1 MSDENLSTENVDGK
15 KKLNLD
21 SLLTEKMPIMTSVG
35 MLYVRYSCLGDWK
48 YFDLEDDVELGR
60 VAIQRLCGRVEDKR
74 DRGGLSDDDMG
85 LLNDADFQV
94 LTLAIAKQNG
104 WLGLPSKSGL
114 KDLGECIKAERSSMN
129 ERHEKM
135 LGNLRKSIGSSYS
148 FLGTGVLER
157 LQKQMASIASIH
169 GSLAATESI
178 QAALREAKPPIAGLK
193 KSFLGISTINQA
205 LSNSN
210 SKKIPDQFKLP
221 NADSLYK
228 LAIPPKF
235 EETPMGRATLESVEN
250 SRQVAEK
257 MDNLVVVVAGLN
269 QTLIQDVLPA
279 WFNKI
284 EEDQIASKGAFEQA
298 AQGLSWTIRAVVAS
312 VFVTIA
318 VTYWQISVTK
328 SIDLE
333 SSEQQ
338 RRTEN
343 ILKEQLLV
351 QQKLIEQQTK
361 DAEAMRALIARL
373 KQPIPIANPR
383 E

>member
-15 KKLNLD
+15 KILNLD

-48 YFDLEDDVELGR
+48 CFDLEDDVELGR
-60 VAIQRLCGRVEDKR
+60 VAIQRLCGRIEDKR
-74 DRGGLSDDDMG
+74 DRGGLSDDDMR
-85 LLNDADFQV
+85 LLNDADFQA

-104 WLGLPSKSGL
+104 WPELPSKSGL
-114 KDLGECIKAERSSMN
+114 KDLGECIKAEQSSMI

-148 FLGTGVLER
+148 FLDTGVLER
-157 LQKQMASIASIH
+157 LQKQMAGIASIH
-169 GSLAATESI
+169 SSLAATESI
-178 QAALREAKPPIAGLK
+178 QAALREATLPIASLK
-193 KSFLGISTINQA
+193 KSFSDISTINQA
-205 LSNSN
+205 LGNSN
-210 SKKIPDQFKLP
+210 SKKIADHLKLP
-221 NADSLYK
+221 GPDSLYK
-228 LAIPPKF
+228 PVMPPKF

-257 MDNLVVVVAGLN
+257 LDNFEVMFAGLN

-284 EEDQIASKGAFEQA
+284 EEDRIASK
-298 AQGLSWTIRAVVAS
+298 S
-312 VFVTIA
+312 VFKQTAYGLFVTVITSLIVTIA
-318 VTYWQISVTK
+318 GTWWQISVTK
-328 SIDLE
+328 SIDFE

-338 RRTEN
+338 RRAEN

-351 QQKLIEQQTK
+351 QHKQIEQQTK
-361 DAEAMRALIARL
+361 DAAAMRALIESL
-373 KQPIPIANPR
+373 KQPIPIANNR